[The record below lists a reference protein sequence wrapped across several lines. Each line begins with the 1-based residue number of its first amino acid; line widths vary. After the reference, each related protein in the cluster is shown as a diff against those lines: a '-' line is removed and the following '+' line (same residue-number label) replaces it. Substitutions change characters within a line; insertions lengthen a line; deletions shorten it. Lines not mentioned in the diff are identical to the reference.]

1 MPNMNH
7 KPSHESGKAKNA
19 KLALINLAK
28 YCKKYWWAM
37 IVAMV
42 CAIGSTVLAV
52 LGPDK
57 LSEIIDVITA
67 GISLNGIN
75 IDMNAVVEIGLILVA
90 MYGSSM
96 VLNYVQG
103 FLMSTVSCRVTQKMR
118 SDISGKINKV
128 PLKYFDTHNFG
139 DTLSRVTN
147 DVDTIAQSLN
157 MSVGAL
163 VSSTATIIGCII
175 MMFVTQWIM
184 AIAAIVSSL
193 VGFALMGV
201 VMVKSQKHFNAR
213 QQNLAVV
220 NSHVEEYY
228 AGQNIVRAYNAE
240 SDAKEVFVAGN
251 DNLRKSTFK
260 AEFLAS
266 LMMPMMNFVGNLGYV
281 VVCIVGAALAF
292 SNKIS
297 FSVVVAFMI
306 YVRLFTSPL
315 SQIAQGMTGIQSAA
329 AAGERVFEFLGETE
343 LSDESAVST
352 ELTNVKGDIVF
363 DGINFGYNPDKII
376 INNFSASVNA
386 GQKIA
391 IVGPTG
397 AGKTTIVN
405 LLMRFYELNSG
416 RITVDGVDI
425 TDITRKN
432 VHDIFGMVLQDTWLF
447 EGSLR
452 DNLAYGK
459 NVSDE
464 TLYKI
469 CDEVGL
475 SHFVNTLSQGLDTPL
490 NDTVTISAGQKQLI
504 TIARAMVENAPMLIL
519 DEATSSVDTRTE
531 MQIQLAMDKLTAGR
545 TSFVIAHRLST
556 IRDADMII
564 YMKDGDIKETG
575 THDEL
580 LSKNGLYAELYNSQ
594 FMTA

>member
-7 KPSHESGKAKNA
+7 KPPHESGNAKNT

-28 YCKKYWWAM
+28 FCKKYWWAM
-37 IVAMV
+37 IVAML

-57 LSEIIDVITA
+57 LSEIIDVISA
-67 GISLNGIN
+67 GISMNGIN
-75 IDMNAVVEIGLILVA
+75 IDIDAVTEIGLILVA

-96 VLNYVQG
+96 VLNYMQG
-103 FLMSTVSCRVTQKMR
+103 FLMSTVSCRVTQRMR

-147 DVDTIAQSLN
+147 DVDSIAQSLN

-251 DNLRKSTFK
+251 DKLRKSTFK

-266 LMMPMMNFVGNLGYV
+266 LMMPMMSFVGNLGYV

-329 AAGERVFEFLGETE
+329 AASERVFEFLNETE

-376 INNFSASVNA
+376 INNFSASVKA

-452 DNLAYGK
+452 DNLTYGK
-459 NVSDE
+459 NISDDE
-464 TLYKI
+464 LKKI
-469 CDEVGL
+469 CDDVGL

-531 MQIQLAMDKLTAGR
+531 IQIQLAMDKLTAGR

-580 LSKNGLYAELYNSQ
+580 LNKNGLYAELYNSQ

>member
-7 KPSHESGKAKNA
+7 KPPHESGKAKNA

-67 GISLNGIN
+67 GISMDGIN

-96 VLNYVQG
+96 VLNYAQG

-376 INNFSASVNA
+376 INNFSASVKA

-452 DNLAYGK
+452 DNLTYGK
-459 NVSDE
+459 DISDE
-464 TLYKI
+464 TLQKI

-531 MQIQLAMDKLTAGR
+531 MQIQIAMDKLTEGR

-575 THDEL
+575 THEEL

>member
-1 MPNMNH
+1 MPNMNRR
-7 KPSHESGKAKNA
+7 PPHESGSAKNA

-28 YCKKYWWAM
+28 FCKKYWWAM

-57 LSEIIDVITA
+57 LSEIIDVISA
-67 GISLNGIN
+67 GISMNGIN
-75 IDMNAVVEIGLILVA
+75 IDLDAVTEIGLILVA

-96 VLNYVQG
+96 VLNYMQG

-147 DVDTIAQSLN
+147 DVDSIAQSLN

-251 DNLRKSTFK
+251 DKLRKSTFK
-260 AEFLAS
+260 AEFLGS
-266 LMMPMMNFVGNLGYV
+266 LMMPMMSFVGNLGYV

-315 SQIAQGMTGIQSAA
+315 SQIAQGMSGIQSAA
-329 AAGERVFEFLGETE
+329 AASERVFEFLNETE
-343 LSDESAVST
+343 LSDESNVNT

-376 INNFSASVNA
+376 INNFSASVKA

-416 RITVDGVDI
+416 KITVDGVPI

-452 DNLAYGK
+452 DNLSYGK
-459 NVSDE
+459 DISDE
-464 TLYKI
+464 ELKKI

-475 SHFVNTLSQGLDTPL
+475 SHFVNTLPRGLDTPL

-531 MQIQLAMDKLTAGR
+531 MQIQLAMDKLTNGR

>member
-7 KPSHESGKAKNA
+7 KPPHESGNAKNT

-28 YCKKYWWAM
+28 FCKKYWWAM
-37 IVAMV
+37 IVAML

-57 LSEIIDVITA
+57 LSEIIDVISA
-67 GISLNGIN
+67 GISMNGIN
-75 IDMNAVVEIGLILVA
+75 IDLDAVTEIGLILVA

-96 VLNYVQG
+96 VLNYMQG

-147 DVDTIAQSLN
+147 DVDSIAQSLN

-251 DNLRKSTFK
+251 DKLRKSTFK
-260 AEFLAS
+260 AEFLGS
-266 LMMPMMNFVGNLGYV
+266 LMMPMMSFVGNLGYV

-315 SQIAQGMTGIQSAA
+315 SQIAQGMSGIQSAA
-329 AAGERVFEFLGETE
+329 AASERVFEFLNETE
-343 LSDESAVST
+343 LSDESNVNT

-376 INNFSASVNA
+376 INNFSASVKA

-416 RITVDGVDI
+416 KITVDGVPI

-452 DNLAYGK
+452 DNLSYGK
-459 NVSDE
+459 DISDE
-464 TLYKI
+464 ELKKI

-475 SHFVNTLSQGLDTPL
+475 SHFVNTLPRGLDTPL

-531 MQIQLAMDKLTAGR
+531 MQIQLAMDKLTNGR

-580 LSKNGLYAELYNSQ
+580 LNKNGLYAELYNSQ

>member
-1 MPNMNH
+1 MPNMNN
-7 KPSHESGKAKNA
+7 KPPHESGKAKNA

-67 GISLNGIN
+67 GISLDGIN

-96 VLNYVQG
+96 VLNYAQG

-376 INNFSASVNA
+376 INNFSASVKA

-452 DNLAYGK
+452 DNLTYGK
-459 NVSDE
+459 DISDE
-464 TLYKI
+464 TLQKI

-531 MQIQLAMDKLTAGR
+531 MQIQIAMDKLTAGR

>member
-7 KPSHESGKAKNA
+7 KPPHESGNAKNA
-19 KLALINLAK
+19 KAALINLAK

-37 IVAMV
+37 IVAMA

-57 LSEIIDVITA
+57 LSEIIDVISS
-67 GISLNGIN
+67 GISMNGIN
-75 IDMNAVVEIGLILVA
+75 VDLDAVVEIGLILVA

-96 VLNYVQG
+96 VLNYIQG

-251 DNLRKSTFK
+251 DKLRKSTFK

-329 AAGERVFEFLGETE
+329 AAGERVFEFLDETE
-343 LSDESAVST
+343 LSDESDVST

-376 INNFSASVNA
+376 INNFSASVKA

-416 RITVDGVDI
+416 RITVDGVSI

-452 DNLAYGK
+452 DNLTYGK
-459 NVSDE
+459 DISDE
-464 TLYKI
+464 ELKKI

-531 MQIQLAMDKLTAGR
+531 MQIQLAMDKLTNGR